1 MLTTVTTKGQV
12 TIPKKIRD
20 DLGIQPN
27 DKLDFSQEEGKIIVT
42 PVKTLKDYRGA
53 VKAKGISLFEEER
66 AKAKAAVAQRV
77 MKEMK

>member
-42 PVKTLKDYRGA
+42 PVKTLRDYRGA
-53 VKAKGISLFEEER
+53 VKAKAIGLFEEER

>member
-27 DKLDFSQEEGKIIVT
+27 DKLDFSQEAGKIIVT
-42 PVKTLKDYRGA
+42 PVRTLRDYRGA
-53 VKAKGISLFEEER
+53 VKAKGSGLFEEER
-66 AKAKAAVAQRV
+66 ARAKAAVAQRV
-77 MKEMK
+77 LKEMK

>member
-12 TIPKKIRD
+12 TIPKKIREG
-20 DLGIQPN
+20 LGIRPK

-42 PVKTLKDYRGA
+42 PVKTLRDYRGA
-53 VKAKGISLFEEER
+53 VKAKGTGLFEEER
-66 AKAKAAVAQRV
+66 AKAKDAVAQRV